1 MLRNQ
6 EVLSLQRAASM
17 HRAAADIENIGDEG
31 ARKPVAADD
40 EYLSDDKIRDDAVL
54 SRATL
59 AAFALEDDYGD
70 DDQIADELSLM
81 GFRADADFA

>member
-6 EVLSLQRAASM
+6 EVMSLQKAASL
-17 HRAAADIENIGDEG
+17 HRAAADIEDIGEKNTAVG
-31 ARKPVAADD
+31 DD
-40 EYLSDDKIRDDAVL
+40 EYLLDDKIADDAVL

-59 AAFALEDDYGD
+59 AAFALDDDYGD
-70 DDQIADELSLM
+70 DDPIADELSLM